1 RWDASQLARALRRPV
16 PERYRAPVVD
26 EASPTSVDPIAS
38 DAPVT
43 EGFKAAPLADLPPA
57 DDADPQWPDPA

>member
-1 RWDASQLARALRRPV
+1 V